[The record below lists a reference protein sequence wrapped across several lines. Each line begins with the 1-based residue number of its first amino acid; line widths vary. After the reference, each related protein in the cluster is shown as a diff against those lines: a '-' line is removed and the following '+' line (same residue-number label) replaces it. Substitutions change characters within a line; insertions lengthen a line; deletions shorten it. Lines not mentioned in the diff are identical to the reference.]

1 MDIMKK
7 TILTLGILGCMLAG
21 CQSKQHEAVATQDEN
36 AVIATIMERR
46 SIRKYKPQPVEREKM
61 DLILRCGINA
71 PIGQNKQ
78 SWEVRVVDNPTLMA
92 EIQEAMAQGH
102 PNMDPEMVKGCLRGA
117 PTMVF
122 IARAKSYDFSAY
134 DCGLLAG
141 NVMLAAQSLG
151 VGSICLGS
159 PVRFINDAENS
170 AEILSLLGF
179 SENYELSLCVGLGYA
194 NETPAAKPRDINK
207 VQFVD

>member
-1 MDIMKK
+1 MKK
-7 TILTLGILGCMLAG
+7 ILLLPFLAL
-21 CQSKQHEAVATQDEN
+21 AVLSCTTPKTQEPMQNEVIN
-36 AVIATIMERR
+36 AIMSRR
-46 SIRKYKPQPVEREKM
+46 SIRQYHQVPVGRDTIM
-61 DLILRCGINA
+61 QIMTCGINA
-71 PIGQNKQ
+71 ANGQNKQ
-78 SWEVRVVDNPTLMA
+78 SWEVRIIDNPTTMQQVQDLMA
-92 EIQEAMAQGH
+92 AGNPAL
-102 PNMDPEMVKGCLRGA
+102 PAEMVRGCMRGA
-117 PTMVF
+117 PVMTF
-122 IARAKSYDFSAY
+122 IARDKGYDFSAY

-170 AEILSLLGF
+170 TEILSLLGF

-194 NETPAAKPRDINK
+194 NETPEAKPRDINK

>member
-1 MDIMKK
+1 MKK
-7 TILTLGILGCMLAG
+7 LFLLPLLALTMLSCTAP
-21 CQSKQHEAVATQDEN
+21 KTQEPMQNEVIN
-36 AVIATIMERR
+36 AIMSRR
-46 SIRKYKPQPVEREKM
+46 SIRQYQQLPVGRDTLM
-61 DLILRCGINA
+61 QIMTCGINA
-71 PIGQNKQ
+71 ANGQNKQ
-78 SWEVRVVDNPTLMA
+78 SWEVRIIDNPTTLQQVQDLMA
-92 EIQEAMAQGH
+92 AGNPAL
-102 PNMDPEMVKGCLRGA
+102 PAEMVRGCMRGA
-117 PTMVF
+117 PVMTF
-122 IARAKSYDFSAY
+122 IARDKGYDFSAY

-141 NVMLAAQSLG
+141 NMMLAAQSLG

-170 AEILSLLGF
+170 AEILSLLDF

>member
-1 MDIMKK
+1 MRQFLLLLPLLAITLVGCNPTPKTQEPMHNEVINAIM
-7 TILTLGILGCMLAG
+7 
-21 CQSKQHEAVATQDEN
+21 S
-36 AVIATIMERR
+36 RR
-46 SIRKYKPQPVEREKM
+46 SIRQYHQVPVGRDTIM
-61 DLILRCGINA
+61 QIMTCGINA
-71 PIGQNKQ
+71 ANGQNKQ
-78 SWEVRVVDNPTLMA
+78 SWEVRIIDNPATMQQVQDLMVAGNPALSA
-92 EIQEAMAQGH
+92 EMLR
-102 PNMDPEMVKGCLRGA
+102 GCMRGA
-117 PTMVF
+117 PVMTF
-122 IARAKSYDFSAY
+122 IARDKGYDFSAY

-194 NETPAAKPRDINK
+194 NETPEAKPRDINK

>member
-1 MDIMKK
+1 MKK
-7 TILTLGILGCMLAG
+7 LFLLPLLALTMLSCTAP
-21 CQSKQHEAVATQDEN
+21 KTQEPMQNEVIN
-36 AVIATIMERR
+36 AIMSRR
-46 SIRKYKPQPVEREKM
+46 SIRQYQQLPVGRDTLM
-61 DLILRCGINA
+61 QIMTCGINA
-71 PIGQNKQ
+71 ANGQNKQ
-78 SWEVRVVDNPTLMA
+78 SWEVRIIDNPTTLQQVQDLMA
-92 EIQEAMAQGH
+92 VGNPALPA
-102 PNMDPEMVKGCLRGA
+102 EMVRGCMRGA
-117 PTMVF
+117 PVMTF
-122 IARAKSYDFSAY
+122 IARDKGYDFSAY

-141 NVMLAAQSLG
+141 NLMLAAQSLG

>member
-1 MDIMKK
+1 MKK
-7 TILTLGILGCMLAG
+7 LFLLPLLALTMLSCTAP
-21 CQSKQHEAVATQDEN
+21 KTQEPMQNEVIN
-36 AVIATIMERR
+36 AIMSRR
-46 SIRKYKPQPVEREKM
+46 SIRQYHQVPVGRDTIM
-61 DLILRCGINA
+61 QIMTCGINA
-71 PIGQNKQ
+71 ANGQNKQ
-78 SWEVRVVDNPTLMA
+78 SWEVRIIDNPTTLQQVQDLMA
-92 EIQEAMAQGH
+92 AGNPAL
-102 PNMDPEMVKGCLRGA
+102 PAEMVRGCMRGA
-117 PTMVF
+117 PVMTF
-122 IARAKSYDFSAY
+122 IARDKGYDFSAY

-141 NVMLAAQSLG
+141 NMMLAAQSLG

>member
-1 MDIMKK
+1 MKK
-7 TILTLGILGCMLAG
+7 ILLLPFLVLAVLS
-21 CQSKQHEAVATQDEN
+21 CTTPKTQEPMQNEVIN
-36 AVIATIMERR
+36 AIMSRR
-46 SIRKYKPQPVEREKM
+46 SIRQYHQVPVGRDTIM
-61 DLILRCGINA
+61 QIMTCGINA
-71 PIGQNKQ
+71 ANGQNKQ
-78 SWEVRVVDNPTLMA
+78 SWEVRIIDNPTTMQQVQDLMA
-92 EIQEAMAQGH
+92 AGNPAL
-102 PNMDPEMVKGCLRGA
+102 PAEMVRGCMRGA
-117 PTMVF
+117 PVMTF
-122 IARAKSYDFSAY
+122 IARDKGYDFSAY

-170 AEILSLLGF
+170 TEILSLLGF

-194 NETPAAKPRDINK
+194 NETPEAKPRDINK

>member
-1 MDIMKK
+1 MKK
-7 TILTLGILGCMLAG
+7 IFLLPLLALTMLSCTAP
-21 CQSKQHEAVATQDEN
+21 KTQEPIQNEVIN
-36 AVIATIMERR
+36 AIMSRR
-46 SIRKYKPQPVEREKM
+46 SIRQYHQVPVGRDTIM
-61 DLILRCGINA
+61 QIMTCGINA
-71 PIGQNKQ
+71 ANGQNKQ
-78 SWEVRVVDNPTLMA
+78 SWEVRIIDNPATLLQVQDLMA
-92 EIQEAMAQGH
+92 TGNPALPADMAR
-102 PNMDPEMVKGCLRGA
+102 GCMRGA
-117 PTMVF
+117 PVMTF
-122 IARAKSYDFSAY
+122 IARDKGYDFSAY

-141 NVMLAAQSLG
+141 NMMLAAQSLG
-151 VGSICLGS
+151 IGSICLGS